1 VSIATSTV
9 SIAAASIRRDQT
21 ARITG
26 TAGLLFFVAIVLQN
40 VVRSTGPLNGVDA
53 ATILAYVTG
62 QGTTLAILLGIFPV
76 AFVAL
81 FVFVTGVRRLV
92 SEADS
97 TTVWLAEIGLVGA
110 IMIGAMFAASNA
122 IEATLVAGGQDLASE
137 PVLLTTLWGLH
148 GALFSLNSIG
158 IGLALAGLSQA
169 AVRAGF
175 APRWSGSLGL
185 AGGVLLVVGAMPVV
199 AVAEGSP
206 LMVISLLGFVCWC
219 VWLLV
224 CGVSIL
230 RRPSSVA

>member
-1 VSIATSTV
+1 VSIVTSPV
-9 SIAAASIRRDQT
+9 STAAASIRRDQT

-26 TAGLLFFVAIVLQN
+26 AAGLLFFVAIVLQN
-40 VVRSTGPLNGVDA
+40 VVRSTGPLNGADA
-53 ATILAYVTG
+53 TTILAYVTG
-62 QGTTLAILLGIFPV
+62 QGTTLAILLGVFPI

-92 SEADS
+92 RAADS
-97 TTVWLAEIGLVGA
+97 TTAWLAEIGLVGA

-122 IEATLVAGGQDLASE
+122 IEATLVAASQNLASE
-137 PVLLTTLWGLH
+137 PTLLTTLWAFH
-148 GALFSLNSIG
+148 GALFTLNSIG

-169 AVRAGF
+169 AMRAGF

-185 AGGVLLVVGAMPVV
+185 AGGVLLVVGAIPVV

-206 LMVISLLGFVCWC
+206 LIVVSLLGFVCWC

-224 CGVSIL
+224 CGISIL
-230 RRPSSVA
+230 RRSSSLA